1 MTKSEMMF
9 VGVAVLA
16 GPTPLNSLSISIYL
30 KFIRHEAEIIAGLAL
45 CFVDR
50 GGAEALFGHLAYG
63 YVKIICA
70 WWRSRSQAGSARFQ
84 TAHCSLGG
92 MTSGMG
98 AGAGQRETQ
107 RPPIVSFLMLASI

>member
-16 GPTPLNSLSISIYL
+16 GPTPHNSLSISIYL
-30 KFIRHEAEIIAGLAL
+30 KFIRHKAKIIAGLAL

-50 GGAEALFGHLAYG
+50 GGAEALSGHLAYG